1 MVVTI
6 TKPTIGG
13 SEDSWGLT
21 INTALDDIVDGLN
34 GVTTVAPNLTEGSWQ
49 IGGVAVTSTAA
60 ELNILDGAT
69 VTTAEI
75 NVLDGVTAS
84 AAEINVL
91 DGVTASTAEINYLG
105 GATSS
110 IQGQIDSI
118 VASGGAGDGTITL
131 SAGSGIGGGGSFT
144 TNQSSASSISFT
156 VGAGNGLSQTADG
169 LAMSG
174 SFTGAFTAS
183 GDITAFSDAALKS
196 DIQTITDAL
205 QRVTKMRG
213 VFFNKDGRRGTG
225 VVAQDVQ
232 NAIPEAVHDSGE
244 YLSVAYGNLVGV
256 LIEAVK
262 ELATEVK
269 ALKNGVTK

>member
-1 MVVTI
+1 MAVTI

-21 INTALDDIVDGLN
+21 INTALDDVVDALN
-34 GVTTVAPNLTEGSWQ
+34 GVTAIEPNLTAGSWE
-49 IGGVAVTSTAA
+49 IGGVAVTASAA
-60 ELNILDGAT
+60 ELNVLDGLTSSA
-69 VTTAEI
+69 AEL
-75 NVLDGVTAS
+75 NVLDGDTS
-84 AAEINVL
+84 
-91 DGVTASTAEINYLG
+91 ASTVTVAGTDKMILNDSGVMKQITVDTLNSYVQGQAG
-105 GATSS
+105 GANNAT
-110 IQGQIDSI
+110 
-118 VASGGAGDGTITL
+118 VTL

-144 TNQSSASSISFT
+144 TDQASADTISFS

-205 QRVTKMRG
+205 HRVTQMRG
-213 VFFNKDGRRGTG
+213 VFFDKDGRRGTG
-225 VVAQDVQ
+225 VVAQEVQ
-232 NAIPEAVHDSGE
+232 SAIPEAVHDSGE

-269 ALKNGVTK
+269 ALKNGSTK

>member
-21 INTALDDIVDGLN
+21 INTALDDIVDVLN

-49 IGGVAVTSTAA
+49 IGGVS
-60 ELNILDGAT
+60 
-69 VTTAEI
+69 
-75 NVLDGVTAS
+75 VTAS
-84 AAEINVL
+84 AAELNVL
-91 DGVTASTAEINYLG
+91 DGITTSAAELNVLDGDTSASTVTVAGADKMILNDGGVMKQITIDTLNSYVQGQAG
-105 GATSS
+105 GANNAT
-110 IQGQIDSI
+110 
-118 VASGGAGDGTITL
+118 VTL

-144 TNQSSASSISFT
+144 TDQASASTISFD

-205 QRVTKMRG
+205 QRVAKMRG

>member
-13 SEDSWGLT
+13 SEDSWGLI

-49 IGGVAVTSTAA
+49 VGGVAVGSTAA
-60 ELNILDGAT
+60 ELNILDG
-69 VTTAEI
+69 
-75 NVLDGVTAS
+75 VTAS
-84 AAEINVL
+84 TAEINVL
-91 DGVTASTAEINYLG
+91 DGVTASTAEINYLD

-110 IQGQIDSI
+110 IQDQIDSI

-174 SFTGAFTAS
+174 SYSGAFTAT

-196 DIQTITDAL
+196 DIQTIGDAL
-205 QRVTKMRG
+205 QRVSEMRG
-213 VFFNKDGRRGTG
+213 VFFHKDGRRSTG
-225 VVAQDVQ
+225 VVAQEVQ
-232 NAIPEAVHDSGE
+232 KAIPEAVHDSGE

-269 ALKNGVTK
+269 ALKDGVTK

>member
-13 SEDSWGLT
+13 SEDSWGL
-21 INTALDDIVDGLN
+21 IVNTALDDIVDGLN

-49 IGGVAVTSTAA
+49 IGGVAVGSTAA
-60 ELNILDGAT
+60 ELNILDG
-69 VTTAEI
+69 
-75 NVLDGVTAS
+75 VTAS
-84 AAEINVL
+84 TAEINVL
-91 DGVTASTAEINYLG
+91 DGVTASTAEINVLTGATVSTAEINYLD

-110 IQGQIDSI
+110 IQDQIDSI

-174 SFTGAFTAS
+174 SYSGAFTAT

-196 DIQTITDAL
+196 DIETISDAL
-205 QRVTKMRG
+205 QRVTQMRG
-213 VFFNKDGRRGTG
+213 VFFDKDGRRGTG
-225 VVAQDVQ
+225 VIAQEVQ
-232 NAIPEAVHDSGE
+232 KAVPEAVHDSGE

-269 ALKNGVTK
+269 ALKDGVTK

>member
-13 SEDSWGLT
+13 SEDSWGL
-21 INTALDDIVDGLN
+21 IVNTALDDIVDGLN

-49 IGGVAVTSTAA
+49 IGGVAVGSTAA
-60 ELNILDGAT
+60 ELNI
-69 VTTAEI
+69 
-75 NVLDGVTAS
+75 LDGVTAS

-91 DGVTASTAEINYLG
+91 DGVTASTAEINVLDGATVSTAEINYLD

-174 SFTGAFTAS
+174 SYSGAFTAT

-196 DIQTITDAL
+196 DIQTIGDAL
-205 QRVTKMRG
+205 QRVSEMRG
-213 VFFNKDGRRGTG
+213 VFFHKDGRRGTG
-225 VVAQDVQ
+225 VIAQEVQ
-232 NAIPEAVHDSGE
+232 KTIPEAVHSNGE

-269 ALKNGVTK
+269 ALKDGVTK

>member
-1 MVVTI
+1 MV
-6 TKPTIGG
+6 
-13 SEDSWGLT
+13 
-21 INTALDDIVDGLN
+21 
-34 GVTTVAPNLTEGSWQ
+34 
-49 IGGVAVTSTAA
+49 VTSTAA

-91 DGVTASTAEINYLG
+91 DGVTVSAAEINYLD

-118 VASGGAGDGTITL
+118 VAS
-131 SAGSGIGGGGSFT
+131 GGGSFT

-174 SFTGAFTAS
+174 SYSGAFTAT

-196 DIQTITDAL
+196 DIQTIGDAL
-205 QRVTKMRG
+205 QRVSEMRG
-213 VFFNKDGRRGTG
+213 VFFHKDGRRGTG
-225 VVAQDVQ
+225 VVAQEVQ
-232 NAIPEAVHDSGE
+232 KVIPEAVHDSGE

-269 ALKNGVTK
+269 ALKDGVTK